1 MVKLILNGLQFNF
14 FQSSNLRL
22 KNTEKN
28 VSLSLPP
35 PPFSLLVL
43 ISLITRFLFYLY
55 SHVKKFFLLNNAFN
69 KFLNYQNFSSLINVN
84 PAKTCLI
91 DLSVKRRVT
100 GPINILDKKLNCSEK
115 HCKKDG

>member
-14 FQSSNLRL
+14 SQSSNSIL

-35 PPFSLLVL
+35 PFSLLVL
-43 ISLITRFLFYLY
+43 ISLISRFLFYFC
-55 SHVKKFFLLNNAFN
+55 SHVKKFFLLNNVFN
-69 KFLNYQNFSSLINVN
+69 KFLNYQNFSSLINIK

-91 DLSVKRRVT
+91 DLSIKRQVT
-100 GPINILDKKLNCSEK
+100 EPINILDKKLNCSEK